1 MHSYP
6 HISRVLRTVF
16 NVEDGLSPEASKGL
30 YLRMISSSPSF
41 DDFKQELDAAFSD
54 PDMSWETILRNDS
67 YEVFDASTEQEAREA
82 AVEMLLT
89 PLAMI
94 EAHAALG
101 GA

>member
-54 PDMSWETILRNDS
+54 PDMSWKTILRNDS

-94 EAHAALG
+94 EAHAAPG